1 MVAVETYNRNDA
13 DLSVQIGKINGA
25 GAGAIIKMGQGGST
39 VTAAK
44 NIKQLGLDKI
54 LLMASLDDGE
64 TFLQAGEILGERFM
78 FVAPGVQVPE
88 SIPADPPGR
97 PPRTSSS
104 SGARSTATAMP
115 TRPRVHGIR

>member
-1 MVAVETYNRNDA
+1 MVAVETYNPNDA

-25 GAGAIIKMGQGGST
+25 GGGAIIKMGQGGST

-44 NIKQLGLDKI
+44 NIRQLGLDKI
-54 LLMASLDDGE
+54 LLLASLDDGE

-88 SIPADPPGR
+88 SIPAGPARQPR
-97 PPRTSSS
+97 RTSSR
-104 SGARSTATAMP
+104 SGAKSTAPATP
-115 TRPRVHGIR
+115 THPRVHGIR